1 MRYVGRLVGVA
12 WCLGLLLAACS
23 PAAPGGGGAPPTA
36 ASAPTATSAPAKP
49 KAATSTPA
57 PAAAT
62 PTQAAAQPAA
72 SDDQAV
78 ANFYRTATVK
88 IVVGFSP
95 GGGYD
100 LYARLIGKYLGKY
113 IPGNP
118 TVVVENMPGAGG
130 VLATNTIYNAS
141 PKDGTIIGSF
151 IGTTILQQLF
161 GDTSIQYDMGKMQFI
176 GAPTG
181 DHYVVEVSK
190 AAGLSS
196 FKDVIGAGAKQ
207 LVVGGQGP
215 GVLNYDGFL
224 LLRDVL
230 SANIKAVPGYP
241 GSAEIKLA
249 LLRGELD
256 GTANGW
262 ESIKARDTDDV
273 AKGDIQLMMQWW
285 DTPIPDLPNVPT
297 ALSFATNDEQK
308 QLISYGLILPSK
320 FSRPYFL
327 APEVPSDRVRALDA
341 AFAKALADP
350 ELKQDADKSQLALDP
365 LTGAQVKQLVNDF
378 MTISPDLVA
387 KLKKSMTP

>member
-1 MRYVGRLVGVA
+1 
-12 WCLGLLLAACS
+12 
-23 PAAPGGGGAPPTA
+23 
-36 ASAPTATSAPAKP
+36 
-49 KAATSTPA
+49 
-57 PAAAT
+57 
-62 PTQAAAQPAA
+62 
-72 SDDQAV
+72 
-78 ANFYRTATVK
+78 
-88 IVVGFSP
+88 
-95 GGGYD
+95 
-100 LYARLIGKYLGKY
+100 
-113 IPGNP
+113 
-118 TVVVENMPGAGG
+118 
-130 VLATNTIYNAS
+130 
-141 PKDGTIIGSF
+141 
-151 IGTTILQQLF
+151 
-161 GDTSIQYDMGKMQFI
+161 
-176 GAPTG
+176 
-181 DHYVVEVSK
+181 
-190 AAGLSS
+190 
-196 FKDVIGAGAKQ
+196 
-207 LVVGGQGP
+207 
-215 GVLNYDGFL
+215 VLNYDGFL

-327 APEVPSDRVRALDA
+327 APEVPPDRVRALDA

-378 MTISPDLVA
+378 MTISPDIVA

>member
-1 MRYVGRLVGVA
+1 MRRVA
-12 WCLGLLLAACS
+12 WLVVVAGWFMVLGGC
-23 PAAPGGGGAPPTA
+23 
-36 ASAPTATSAPAKP
+36 
-49 KAATSTPA
+49 A
-57 PAAAT
+57 PAAAPST
-62 PTQAAAQPAA
+62 SGGPTTAAAPTAAAKPAAAAPSPSAAPAAKPAASPATAAAQPF
-72 SDDQAV
+72 DEQAV
-78 ANFYRTATVK
+78 ASFYRNNTLK

-118 TVVVENMPGAGG
+118 TVIVENQPGAGG
-130 VLATNTIYNAS
+130 ILATNTIYNAS
-141 PKDGTIIGSF
+141 PKDGTVIGSF

-161 GDTSIQYDMGKMQFI
+161 GDPSIQYDMGKMQFI

-181 DHYVVEVSK
+181 DHYIVELAK
-190 AAGLSS
+190 AAGLTS
-196 FKDVIGAGAKQ
+196 FKDTIGPGAKQ

-230 SANIKAVPGYP
+230 GANIKAVPGYP

-249 LLRGELD
+249 MLRGELD

-262 ESIKARDTDDV
+262 ESIKARDSDDI
-273 AKGDIQLMMQWW
+273 ARGDIQLAMQWW
-285 DTPIPDLPNVPT
+285 DSPIPDLPNVPT
-297 ALSFATNDEQK
+297 VLSFASNDEQK
-308 QLISYGLILPSK
+308 QLMTYGLILPAK

-327 APEVPSDRVRALDA
+327 APEVPVDRVRALDA

-350 ELKQDADKSQLALDP
+350 DLKQDADKSQLALDP
-365 LTGAQVKQLVNDF
+365 LTGSQVKQLIDEF
-378 MTISPDLVA
+378 LTINPDLVA